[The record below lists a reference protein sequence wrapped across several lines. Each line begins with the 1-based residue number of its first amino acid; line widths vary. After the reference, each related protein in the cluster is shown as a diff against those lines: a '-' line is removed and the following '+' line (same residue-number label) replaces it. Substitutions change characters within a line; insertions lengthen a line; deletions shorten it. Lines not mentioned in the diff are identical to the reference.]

1 MCNLAHAGECDYFG
15 RGPFGDVAVIGATH
29 LLPVV
34 SIVDG
39 QRACR
44 LLRSAR
50 LLVCTRGPIPSLAL

>member
-15 RGPFGDVAVIGATH
+15 RGPFSDVAVIGATH

-34 SIVDG
+34 SIVHG

-44 LLRSAR
+44 PGSAR
-50 LLVCTRGPIPSLAL
+50 LLVWTRRPIPSLAL